1 MIEERYIID
10 TDPGDDIDDAFA
22 ITLAVKAKL
31 DLVGI
36 TTVFRNSVQRAK
48 MTKMLLRLCGRDDIP
63 VCAGV
68 DTAIVQKM
76 QYLLPPELLE
86 KEMKDGFYTLPQYL
100 PEMDNEN
107 ISDEHAVDFIIRK
120 ARELKGNLVIIA
132 IGPFSNVAMAIRKA
146 PDIIPLIKEI
156 RLIGGY
162 YTKDIP
168 EWNVACDPEC
178 ARVMYSSGIPIK
190 AIGLDLTLQCG
201 LSNETVEK
209 LKSFKDGTNKLLCTM
224 LGKWFAHYGYDKPIM
239 HDPLV
244 IASILDPEIV
254 GFERKNVLIGLQ
266 GEERNKTIMQQNKT
280 LENSEIE
287 VGLTVDPEKFF
298 AIFDKYIF
306 N

>member
-68 DTAIVQKM
+68 DTAVVQKM

-120 ARELKGNLVIIA
+120 ARELKGSLVIIA

-178 ARVMYSSGIPIK
+178 ARVMYSSGIHIK

-254 GFERKNVLIGLQ
+254 GFKRKNVLIGLQ